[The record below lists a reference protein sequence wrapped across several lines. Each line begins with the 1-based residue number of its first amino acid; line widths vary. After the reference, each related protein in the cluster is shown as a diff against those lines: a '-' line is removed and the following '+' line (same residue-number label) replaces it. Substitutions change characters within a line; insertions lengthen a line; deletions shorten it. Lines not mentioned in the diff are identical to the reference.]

1 MAHKRFFYGNF
12 DNIFRL
18 FCRPSPSGG
27 VLADAN
33 IVTVLKNLESTDYQ
47 YITTNHKELPEIDKK

>member
-18 FCRPSPSGG
+18 FCRPSPNGG

-33 IVTVLKNLESTDYQ
+33 IVTVLKIIKVNSVTVLIMIS
-47 YITTNHKELPEIDKK
+47 

>member
-33 IVTVLKNLESTDYQ
+33 IVTVLK
-47 YITTNHKELPEIDKK
+47 KKTAYHGVLY